1 MKNMAK
7 KTENFEIKKVN
18 METLP
23 EYLRA
28 TRESF
33 YYDLKDA
40 AHKLNMSERFLD
52 ALEKGYYHKL
62 PADVYVL
69 GFLKRIGELY
79 RVDPDVLIE
88 QYRKER
94 NIHDSINKPRPNI
107 KSYDPEAVTLNP
119 KTMGIGILGLFIL
132 FVLGYLAFQVQ
143 AINRPPDLRIT
154 DPADG
159 SHIKTSSL
167 IIQGHTDAGTKL
179 TIEGENNNI
188 FVDSEGNFKALIGI
202 APGEKILNFVATNN
216 FGKQTTK
223 QLLIIGDFVAKD
235 KGTPVENTL
244 TLEIQIGPNST
255 PISLKIDNNL
265 QKDETILAGSSR
277 TYTAKDRIVLSTGDA
292 GSTRVI
298 LNGKDLGKL
307 GREGEVLRDIVFSAD
322 TINLK

>member
-1 MKNMAK
+1 MAK
-7 KTENFEIKKVN
+7 KTENFEVKKVN

-33 YYDLKDA
+33 YYDQKDA
-40 AHKLNMSERFLD
+40 AHRLNMSERFLD

-62 PADVYVL
+62 PAEVYVL

-79 RVDPDVLIE
+79 MIDPEILIA
-88 QYRKER
+88 QYKKER
-94 NIHDSINKPRPNI
+94 DIHNSINKPRQTI
-107 KSYDPEAVTLNP
+107 KSFTPPALTLNP
-119 KTMGIGILGLFIL
+119 KIIGLGLLSLFIL
-132 FVLGYLAFQVQ
+132 FILGYLLFQVN
-143 AINRPPDLRIT
+143 AINRSPDLRIT

-159 SHIKTSSL
+159 AHIKTSSL
-167 IIQGHTDAGTKL
+167 IIQGHTDPGTKL

-188 FVDSEGNFKALIGI
+188 FVDSDGGFKALIGI
-202 APGEKILNFVATNN
+202 VPGEKILNFVATNN

-223 QLLIIGDFVAKD
+223 QLLIIGDFEVKD
-235 KGTPVENTL
+235 NNPTPAANPLTL
-244 TLEIQIGPNST
+244 TIEIGPEST
-255 PISLKIDNNL
+255 PITVKIDNNI
-265 QKDETILAGSSR
+265 QKDETILAGNSR

-292 GSTRVI
+292 GSTKVT